1 MEITAMDVVGAIGS
15 TMDELGHM
23 GPDDS
28 FADLDIDSLSL
39 VEAAVI
45 LSNKFGVRVDEFELA
60 APAPQP
66 ACSRKSWPCS
76 PPSSH
81 TTTRRRK
88 Q

>member
-28 FADLDIDSLSL
+28 FADLDIDSLSV

-45 LSNKFGVRVDEFELA
+45 LSNKYGVRVDEFELTEAGSARA
-60 APAPQP
+60 AASMLTEKLALQP
-66 ACSRKSWPCS
+66 AV
-76 PPSSH
+76 
-81 TTTRRRK
+81 
-88 Q
+88 

>member
-45 LSNKFGVRVDEFELA
+45 LSNKFGVRVDEFELTEAGSARA
-60 APAPQP
+60 AATMVTEKLALQP
-66 ACSRKSWPCS
+66 AI
-76 PPSSH
+76 
-81 TTTRRRK
+81 
-88 Q
+88 

>member
-1 MEITAMDVVGAIGS
+1 MEITAMDVVEAIGS

-45 LSNKFGVRVDEFELA
+45 LSNKFGVRVDEFELTEAGSARA
-60 APAPQP
+60 AASMVTEKLALQP
-66 ACSRKSWPCS
+66 AI
-76 PPSSH
+76 
-81 TTTRRRK
+81 
-88 Q
+88 

>member
-60 APAPQP
+60 EAGSARAAASMVTEKLALQP
-66 ACSRKSWPCS
+66 AI
-76 PPSSH
+76 
-81 TTTRRRK
+81 
-88 Q
+88 

>member
-1 MEITAMDVVGAIGS
+1 MEITAMDVVEAIGS

-45 LSNKFGVRVDEFELA
+45 LSNKFGVRVDEFELTEAGSARA
-60 APAPQP
+60 AAVMVTEKLALEPAI
-66 ACSRKSWPCS
+66 
-76 PPSSH
+76 
-81 TTTRRRK
+81 
-88 Q
+88 